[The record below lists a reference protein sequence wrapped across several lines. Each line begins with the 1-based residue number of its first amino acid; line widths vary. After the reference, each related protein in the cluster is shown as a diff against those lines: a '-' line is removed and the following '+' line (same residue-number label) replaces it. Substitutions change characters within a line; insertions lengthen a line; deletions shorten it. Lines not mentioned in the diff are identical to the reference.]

1 MGTED
6 PPGALSRG
14 VLGGVERCAMS
25 LSEESLAKAL
35 RYRWLIFW
43 ILAFGYVLVYFHRL
57 CPAVVA
63 VDMMRDLQTSG
74 ELLGLLAS
82 AYFYPYALMQLPAGL
97 LSDSWGPR
105 RTITVFFCVA
115 FVGSIILGLA
125 PSVGPAVLGRAMVG
139 LGVSMLFVPT
149 LKILAEWFVVREF
162 ATMTGILMAMGGIGS
177 LTAATPL
184 ALLSGWLG
192 WRLSFAF
199 VGAMTLL
206 LAVVVWVLVRDK
218 PSEFGW
224 SSPTEAE
231 RKQSALP
238 PIGLWEGVRK
248 VLSHPPFWP
257 VAAWFFF
264 DCGVFFS
271 FGGLWGGPYLSH
283 VYGLSREESGQIL
296 SMMAIGMIIGSPLLS
311 YASDKW
317 VKGRKPVL
325 VICSLGLV
333 ALTAVL
339 AFATGSIPLWGLY
352 GLCLGLGIFSSAIV
366 VIAFT
371 MAKELFPVQIAGTST
386 GLVNLFPFA
395 GGAVFQPVLG
405 HILEKHGRVSGAFQ
419 LAGYQEAFAVLFGC
433 GLAALGASLL
443 LKETLTRPSPSG

>member
-1 MGTED
+1 MAS
-6 PPGALSRG
+6 PQ
-14 VLGGVERCAMS
+14 
-25 LSEESLAKAL
+25 ESLAKAL

-105 RTITVFFCVA
+105 KTITVFFCVA

-125 PSVGPAVLGRAMVG
+125 PSVGPAVLGRALVG

-149 LKILAEWFVVREF
+149 LKILAEWFLVREF

-184 ALLSGWLG
+184 AVLSGWLG
-192 WRLSFAF
+192 WRLSFGF
-199 VGAMTLL
+199 VGLMTLL
-206 LAVVVWVLVRDK
+206 LALLVWTLVRDK

-224 SSPTEAE
+224 SSPVEAE
-231 RKQSALP
+231 RKQALTP
-238 PIGLWEGVRK
+238 PITLWEGVRK
-248 VLSHPPFWP
+248 VLSYPPFWP

-271 FGGLWGGPYLSH
+271 FGGLWGGPYLAH
-283 VYGLSREESGQIL
+283 VYGLNRDQAGHIL
-296 SMMAIGMIIGSPLLS
+296 SMMAVGMILGSPFLS
-311 YASDKW
+311 YVSDRW
-317 VKGRKPVL
+317 IKGRKPVL
-325 VICSLGLV
+325 VICSLALVGL
-333 ALTAVL
+333 TGIL
-339 AFATGSIPLWGLY
+339 AFATDSIPLWGLY
-352 GLCLGLGIFSSAIV
+352 GLCLGLGVFSSAIV

-371 MAKELFPVQIAGTST
+371 TAKELFPVQIAGTST

-419 LAGYQEAFAVLFGC
+419 LAGYQEAFLVLFGC
-433 GLAALGASLL
+433 GLAALAASLL